1 MYGPKWIALACIA
14 AALPIIG
21 GCALTR
27 LDAVPVALEQQ
38 ARIPL
43 SDLDT
48 RLRYRVGSVEDE
60 AALAAEFVESWRRE
74 REYLA
79 GSASAGLPST
89 AFLALSGGGDNG
101 AFGAGL
107 LNGWTASGTRPV
119 FKLVTGISTGA
130 LIAPFAF
137 LGSDYDDELKDFYT
151 NTKAADIMEARSFMA
166 ALTSDAMADT
176 GPLRALLRK
185 SVDRDF
191 LDAIAAEYL
200 KGRELWIA
208 TTDLDKQQRYIWNLS
223 LLATSRDPR
232 AMDLFHSLMI
242 ASAAIPGAFPPVLID
257 VEVGADKYQ
266 EMHVDGGAMAQV
278 FVYPVG
284 IDFEALAQQNNAVRQ
299 RHLYVI
305 RNSRLDPEWA
315 QVERKTLSIAARAI
329 ASLIHTQGM
338 GDLYRIF
345 LTARRDKLD
354 FNLAYIPASF
364 DAPHTTEFDP
374 AYMGALFEVGYE
386 LARKGYPWHKSPPG
400 FADEDGH

>member
-1 MYGPKWIALACIA
+1 
-14 AALPIIG
+14 
-21 GCALTR
+21 
-27 LDAVPVALEQQ
+27 
-38 ARIPL
+38 
-43 SDLDT
+43 
-48 RLRYRVGSVEDE
+48 
-60 AALAAEFVESWRRE
+60 
-74 REYLA
+74 
-79 GSASAGLPST
+79 
-89 AFLALSGGGDNG
+89 
-101 AFGAGL
+101 
-107 LNGWTASGTRPV
+107 
-119 FKLVTGISTGA
+119 
-130 LIAPFAF
+130 
-137 LGSDYDDELKDFYT
+137 
-151 NTKAADIMEARSFMA
+151 MEARSFMA

-185 SVDRDF
+185 SVNRAF
-191 LDAIAAEYL
+191 LDAIAVEYA

-208 TTDLDKQQRYIWNLS
+208 TTDLDKQQRYIWNLTV
-223 LLATSRDPR
+223 LATSKDPR
-232 AMDLFHSLMI
+232 ALDLFHSLMI

-278 FVYPVG
+278 FVCPVG

-299 RHLYVI
+299 RQLYVI

-345 LTARRDKLD
+345 LTARRDQLD

-386 LARKGYPWHKSPPG
+386 LALKGYPWHKSPPG
-400 FADEDGH
+400 FNDEGEP